1 MDSITVAGLLCTF
14 YVLKYIMI
22 GKRQKMWIKGKKVT
36 RTKNEL
42 YGIKILMHESNASF
56 HSTMTLVSGIFDER
70 LCSVFSEL
78 NGF

>member
-1 MDSITVAGLLCTF
+1 
-14 YVLKYIMI
+14 
-22 GKRQKMWIKGKKVT
+22 MWIKGKKVT

-42 YGIKILMHESNASF
+42 YGIKILMHESNVSF